1 VPSSPIERDENTV
14 VLFFFVFVCWNHV
27 RFPGVDVHI
36 LSRADDDDD
45 DDDDCDEKHT
55 ERDCDI

>member
-1 VPSSPIERDENTV
+1 
-14 VLFFFVFVCWNHV
+14 V

-45 DDDDCDEKHT
+45 DCDDAKHT

>member
-1 VPSSPIERDENTV
+1 MPSSPIERDENALLLV
-14 VLFFFVFVCWNHV
+14 VFFVFVCWNHV

-36 LSRADDDDD
+36 RSRADDDDD
-45 DDDDCDEKHT
+45 CDDEKHT